1 MVLPEHSWRSS
12 SHCAVPS
19 WPRSRDGRHTHFS
32 AAKQSIRGAGSAR
45 QGQTDRSVG
54 EGKTTVPFCFF
65 FPQWSFFILFLIF
78 IFELKVGHHRA
89 AIQRQHLCRWR
100 RPLTQAR
107 RRVCTQQYSL
117 GNSRSARINRPSC
130 FRDAGLCWCEFPTCR
145 LASAARRPPD
155 QPPFGLATTLSTTC
169 GHSTCLGII
178 STGVSHQDRMP
189 NLG

>member
-1 MVLPEHSWRSS
+1 MAIKLALCGSELASV
-12 SHCAVPS
+12 A
-19 WPRSRDGRHTHFS
+19 GRTPHPFLGRETVYS
-32 AAKQSIRGAGSAR
+32 GRRIRSAR
-45 QGQTDRSVG
+45 TDRSIGGRREDNCALFV
-54 EGKTTVPFCFF
+54 
-65 FPQWSFFILFLIF
+65 SFSPNGLFLFYYFIF

-107 RRVCTQQYSL
+107 RRVYTQQYSL

-145 LASAARRPPD
+145 LASATRRPPD